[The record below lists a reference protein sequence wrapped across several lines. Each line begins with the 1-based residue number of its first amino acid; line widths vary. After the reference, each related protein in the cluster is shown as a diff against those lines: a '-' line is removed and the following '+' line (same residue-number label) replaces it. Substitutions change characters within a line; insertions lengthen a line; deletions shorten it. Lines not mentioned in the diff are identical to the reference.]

1 MPTAGGPNTLGE
13 SNLVFAYDTGDT
25 RNSYIGEPTTNIYST
40 DGYSFWQL
48 NGNHTATR
56 YTGNAPDL
64 TTILNNYD
72 YHTIVTTG
80 NWSNEV
86 DRALLWTNSGLLQLN
101 TQYAV
106 SFYARVISTSTANI
120 GAAFYGNAL
129 PNSLT
134 LTNQWQRFTVLTST
148 TATFRPF
155 EFGSKSGAI
164 TFQVAGIQYEAKSHS
179 TPYVNGTR
187 SATQGLLPLIGNSTI
202 DLTNVS
208 FDSSAKMTFDG
219 TNDYINVPYNT
230 SHNLTS
236 QGTVSAWIN
245 PATVTQGNFA
255 GIVAQCTGGSAN
267 QQAYQLSWRQVS
279 NAMYGAI
286 CNGSGTYDQI
296 FASLPTVVNVWYNI
310 VFTWNGSQ
318 LVMYNN
324 GVVIGTAT
332 QTINNQILSTD
343 LTIGGYTYKG
353 AGGSGEAFNGKIDKV
368 ELYNKALTAQEI
380 KQNYQQYKTRFNLS

>member
-1 MPTAGGPNTLGE
+1 MAVAQGYGKTVTSG
-13 SNLVFAYDTGDT
+13 SVFAYDTGDT

-187 SATQGLLPLIGNSTI
+187 SATQGLLPLVGNSTI
-202 DLTNVS
+202 DLSNVS
-208 FDSSAKMTFDG
+208 FDSNAKLYFDG
-219 TNDYINVPYNT
+219 TNDYFTIPYSSNLDTPNGCTYELMVYPTGAGEVINRGTNDGVDNPRIYIYANGAVYFDWSSGGTDRNVTSSTNLTMNTWNHLVCTATPGSALKIYINSLQVASGTTQPTPLPNT
-230 SHNLTS
+230 SNDIEVGRASWL
-236 QGTVSAWIN
+236 
-245 PATVTQGNFA
+245 PRY
-255 GIVAQCTGGSAN
+255 GSA
-267 QQAYQLSWRQVS
+267 
-279 NAMYGAI
+279 
-286 CNGSGTYDQI
+286 
-296 FASLPTVVNVWYNI
+296 
-310 VFTWNGSQ
+310 
-318 LVMYNN
+318 
-324 GVVIGTAT
+324 
-332 QTINNQILSTD
+332 
-343 LTIGGYTYKG
+343 
-353 AGGSGEAFNGKIDKV
+353 KIDILKI
-368 ELYNKALTAQEI
+368 YNRALSAAEVR
-380 KQNYQQYKTRFNLS
+380 QNYLHYKTRFNLS

>member
-13 SNLVFAYDTGDT
+13 SNLVFAYDIGDT

-187 SATQGLLPLIGNSTI
+187 SATQGLLPLIGNSTL
-202 DLTNVS
+202 DLTAAS
-208 FDSSAKMTFDG
+208 YDSTSKISLDG
-219 TNDYINVPYNT
+219 SGDYIKASQNSNFYTNEWTWEIVTKFTSNT
-230 SHNLTS
+230 
-236 QGTVSAWIN
+236 
-245 PATVTQGNFA
+245 
-255 GIVAQCTGGSAN
+255 
-267 QQAYQLSWRQVS
+267 
-279 NAMYGAI
+279 
-286 CNGSGTYDQI
+286 GTYQG
-296 FASLPTVVNVWYNI
+296 LVWAE
-310 VFTWNGSQ
+310 G
-318 LVMYNN
+318 
-324 GVVIGTAT
+324 AT
-332 QTINNQILSTD
+332 
-343 LTIGGYTYKG
+343 G
-353 AGGSGEAFNGKIDKV
+353 GGSGYQYLLSLYNNTYFHYRISNTATGWTNTNTANISFTPTNYNHIVWQFFNGTTKIYINGNLFHTDASRGGYNGGTDSP
-368 ELYNKALTAQEI
+368 LYIGARNDGALGAPIYPDIFKMYNRALSAQEV